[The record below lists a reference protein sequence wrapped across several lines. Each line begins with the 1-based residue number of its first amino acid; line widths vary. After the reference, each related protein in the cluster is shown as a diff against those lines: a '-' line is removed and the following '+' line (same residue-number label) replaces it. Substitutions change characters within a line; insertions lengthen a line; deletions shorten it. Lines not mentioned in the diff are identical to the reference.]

1 MIKSV
6 GSKNIS
12 FSSLKSN
19 IFQNFILTTKSFL
32 RGVYIVKC
40 KAKLFSYPA
49 KNVKNGK
56 NDLYRGEFTSISISC

>member
-12 FSSLKSN
+12 FSSFKSN
-19 IFQNFILTTKSFL
+19 IIQNFILTIKFLL
-32 RGVYIVKC
+32 RGVYIVNSTT
-40 KAKLFSYPA
+40 KLFSYHA

-56 NDLYRGEFTSISISC
+56 MIINLGEFISISISC